1 MKTITSLILLLF
13 CLLPLHS
20 WSQKINEPVL
30 LEDIRYLSLDQL
42 NGRATTSEGNKL
54 AATYIIERFED
65 LELSSQYPD
74 YSQEFSLNKGSEN
87 LGSGK
92 NIIGFIPGSASS
104 KIILLMAHYD
114 HLGTKGKDIYNG
126 ADDNASGTAALLNM
140 AAYFAKNR
148 PLHSILFAVTDA
160 EEEGLLG
167 AKALLK
173 DFPFPLNQIQLVVNM
188 DMISRSEDNTL
199 FAVGTKFNPQF
210 KPYLE
215 KIGLQ
220 SPVQLIFGNEGGKGE
235 LDWTNASDHG
245 PFHKEGIPFVYFGV
259 ADHKD
264 YHKPTD
270 TFENIHQA
278 FYIQASE
285 LILNSIIEVDAA
297 LEQLG
302 NDQ

>member
-1 MKTITSLILLLF
+1 MKTITSFILLLF
-13 CLLPLHS
+13 CCLAFHS
-20 WSQKINEPVL
+20 QAQKMDTRVL
-30 LEDIRYLSLDQL
+30 LEDIQFLSSDQL
-42 NGRATTSEGNKL
+42 EGRSATSEGNKK
-54 AATYIIERFED
+54 AANYIIERFKD
-65 LELSSQYPD
+65 LDLSSQFPEYTQ
-74 YSQEFSLNKGSEN
+74 SFSLNKRLEQ
-87 LGSGK
+87 LGTGE
-92 NIIGFIPGSASS
+92 NIIGFVPGSASS
-104 KIILLMAHYD
+104 KIILIMAHYD

-140 AAYFAKNR
+140 AAYFKKNR
-148 PLHSILFAVTDA
+148 PLHSILFAATDA

-199 FAVGTKFNPQF
+199 YAVGTRFYPQF

-215 KIGLQ
+215 KSGERSVI
-220 SPVQLIFGNEGGKGE
+220 QLVFGNDGAKGE

-245 PFHKEGIPFVYFGV
+245 PFHKEGIPFIYFGV

-270 TFENIHQA
+270 TFENIDQTFYRQA
-278 FYIQASE
+278 CE
-285 LILNSIIEVDAA
+285 LILNSILEIDAA
-297 LEQLG
+297 ME
-302 NDQ
+302 